1 MIMNMTSYFRPI
13 VRTGLPRS
21 KDSIFLAETNYW
33 VSEAEE
39 ISLGKKKKL
48 VSINDVPEWWQK
60 RWLKKRTD
68 ISGMEFG
75 FPKIMGILNVT
86 PDSFSDGGNHFNL
99 DAALNQ
105 AKFIEENGADII
117 DIGGESTRPGALTVP
132 ISEEIRRIEP
142 VINGISARSKIPIS
156 VDTRKAGVASA
167 AHKAGASMVNDVSG
181 FTFDPDLLP
190 LCSKYKL
197 PVCVMHMKGSPES
210 MQNNPKYENV
220 LIEVFDFL
228 ENQIGKLVQ
237 AGISR
242 DQIIADVG
250 IGFGKN
256 IEHNLTLIKN
266 ISLFHGLGVPLL
278 LGVSRKSIISNV
290 AKVEKLSDRVH
301 GSISLALSALGQGV
315 QVFRVH
321 DVAETRQAFDLWEA
335 VNFGE

>member
-1 MIMNMTSYFRPI
+1 MNMTSYFRPI
-13 VRTGLPRS
+13 VRTGSPRP
-21 KDSIFLAETNYW
+21 KNSIFLAETNYW

-39 ISLGKKKKL
+39 IKFGKKTKL
-48 VSINDVPEWWQK
+48 VSINDAPDWWKK
-60 RWLKKRTD
+60 RWLKKRSN
-68 ISGMEFG
+68 ILGMEFG
-75 FPKIMGILNVT
+75 FPKLMGILNVT
-86 PDSFSDGGNHFNL
+86 PDSFSDGGKHIEL

-105 AKFIEENGADII
+105 AKFMEENGVDII

-132 ISEEIRRIEP
+132 ISEEIRRIET

-181 FTFDPDLLP
+181 FTFDSDLLP
-190 LCSKYKL
+190 FCSKYKL
-197 PVCVMHMKGSPES
+197 PVCVMHMKGSPEN
-210 MQNNPKYENV
+210 MQNNPKYENI

-228 ENQIGKLVQ
+228 ENQIGKLVE

-278 LGVSRKSIISNV
+278 LGVSRKSIISDI
-290 AKVEKLSDRVH
+290 AKVQKPSDRVH
-301 GSISLALSALGQGV
+301 GSISLAISALGQGV
-315 QVFRVH
+315 QIFRVH
-321 DVAETRQAFDLWEA
+321 DVAETRQAFDLWVA

>member
-1 MIMNMTSYFRPI
+1 MNMTSYFRPI
-13 VRTGLPRS
+13 VRTGSPRS
-21 KDSIFLAETNYW
+21 KNSIFLAETNYW

-39 ISLGKKKKL
+39 IKFGKKTKL
-48 VSINDVPEWWQK
+48 VSINDVPDWWKK
-60 RWLKKRTD
+60 RWLKKRAD
-68 ISGMEFG
+68 ILGMEFG
-75 FPKIMGILNVT
+75 FPKLMGILNVT
-86 PDSFSDGGNHFNL
+86 PDSFSDGGNHIEL
-99 DAALNQ
+99 DAALSQ
-105 AKFIEENGADII
+105 AKFMEENGVDII

-142 VINGISARSKIPIS
+142 VITGISSRSKIPIS
-156 VDTRKAGVASA
+156 VDTRKWDVAFV

-181 FTFDPDLLP
+181 FTFDPNLLP
-190 LCSKYKL
+190 YCSKFNL
-197 PVCVMHMKGSPES
+197 PVCVMHMKGSPEN
-210 MQNNPKYENV
+210 MQNNPKYENI

-228 ENQIGKLVQ
+228 ENQIGKLVE

-278 LGVSRKSIISNV
+278 LGVSRKSIINNV
-290 AKVEKLSDRVH
+290 AKVEKPSDRVH

-321 DVAETRQAFDLWEA
+321 DVAETRQAFDLWVA

>member
-1 MIMNMTSYFRPI
+1 MNMTSYFRPI
-13 VRTGLPRS
+13 VRTGSPRS
-21 KDSIFLAETNYW
+21 KNSIFLAETNYW

-39 ISLGKKKKL
+39 IKYGKETKL
-48 VSINDVPEWWQK
+48 VSINDVPDWWKK
-60 RWLKKRTD
+60 RWLKKRSV
-68 ISGMEFG
+68 ILGMEFG
-75 FPKIMGILNVT
+75 FPKLMGILNVT
-86 PDSFSDGGNHFNL
+86 PDSFSDGGNHVEL

-105 AKFIEENGADII
+105 AKFMEENGVDII
-117 DIGGESTRPGALTVP
+117 DVGGESTRPGALTVP
-132 ISEEIRRIEP
+132 ILEEIRRIEP
-142 VINGISARSKIPIS
+142 VISGISARSKIPIS

-181 FTFDPDLLP
+181 FTFDSDLLP
-190 LCSKYKL
+190 FCSKYKL
-197 PVCVMHMKGSPES
+197 PVCVMHMKGSPEN
-210 MQNNPKYENV
+210 MQNNPKYENI

-228 ENQIGKLVQ
+228 ENQIGTLVQ

-256 IEHNLTLIKN
+256 IGHNLALIKN

-290 AKVEKLSDRVH
+290 AKVEKPSDRVH

-321 DVAETRQAFDLWEA
+321 DVAETRQAFDLWVA

>member
-1 MIMNMTSYFRPI
+1 MNMTSYFRPI
-13 VRTGLPRS
+13 VRTGSPRS
-21 KDSIFLAETNYW
+21 KNSIFLAETNYW

-39 ISLGKKKKL
+39 IKFGKKTKL
-48 VSINDVPEWWQK
+48 VSINDVPDWWKK
-60 RWLKKRTD
+60 RWLKKRSD
-68 ISGMEFG
+68 ILGMEFG
-75 FPKIMGILNVT
+75 FPKLMGILNVT
-86 PDSFSDGGNHFNL
+86 PDSFSDGGNHVKL

-105 AKFIEENGADII
+105 AKFMEENGVDII

-132 ISEEIRRIEP
+132 ISEEIKRIEP

-156 VDTRKAGVASA
+156 VDTRKADVASA
-167 AHKAGASMVNDVSG
+167 ARKAGASMVNDVSG
-181 FTFDPDLLP
+181 FTFDSDLLP
-190 LCSKYKL
+190 FCSKYKL
-197 PVCVMHMKGSPES
+197 PVCVMHMKGSPEN
-210 MQNNPKYENV
+210 MQNNPKYENI

-228 ENQIGKLVQ
+228 ENQIGKLVE

-256 IEHNLTLIKN
+256 IGHNLALIKN

-278 LGVSRKSIISNV
+278 LGVSRKSIISDV
-290 AKVEKLSDRVH
+290 AKVKKASDRVH
-301 GSISLALSALGQGV
+301 GSISLAISALGQGV

-321 DVAETRQAFDLWEA
+321 DVAETRQAFDLWVA

>member
-1 MIMNMTSYFRPI
+1 MTSYFRPI
-13 VRTGLPRS
+13 VRTGSPRS
-21 KDSIFLAETNYW
+21 KNSIFLAETNYW
-33 VSEAEE
+33 ISEAEE
-39 ISLGKKKKL
+39 IKYGEKTKL
-48 VSINDVPEWWQK
+48 VSINDVPDWWKK
-60 RWLKKRTD
+60 RWLKKRSD
-68 ISGMEFG
+68 ILGMEFG
-75 FPKIMGILNVT
+75 FPKLMGILNVT
-86 PDSFSDGGNHFNL
+86 PDSFSDGGHHVKL

-105 AKFIEENGADII
+105 AKFMEENGVDII

-132 ISEEIRRIEP
+132 VSEEIKRIEP
-142 VINGISARSKIPIS
+142 VINAISAGSKIPIS
-156 VDTRKAGVASA
+156 VDTRKSEVASA
-167 AHKAGASMVNDVSG
+167 ARKAGAFMVNDVSG
-181 FTFDPDLLP
+181 FTFDPRLLP
-190 LCSKYKL
+190 FCAEYKL
-197 PVCVMHMKGSPES
+197 PVCVMHMKGSPEN

-228 ENQIGKLVQ
+228 ENQIGKLVE

-290 AKVEKLSDRVH
+290 AKVEKPSDRVH
-301 GSISLALSALGQGV
+301 GSISLAISALGQGV

>member
-1 MIMNMTSYFRPI
+1 MNMTSYFRPI
-13 VRTGLPRS
+13 VRTGSPRS
-21 KDSIFLAETNYW
+21 KNSIFLAETNYW

-39 ISLGKKKKL
+39 IKFGKKTKL
-48 VSINDVPEWWQK
+48 VSVNDVPDWWKK
-60 RWLKKRTD
+60 RWLKKRSD
-68 ISGMEFG
+68 ILGMNFG
-75 FPKIMGILNVT
+75 FPKLMGILNVT
-86 PDSFSDGGNHFNL
+86 PDSFSDGGNHVEL

-105 AKFIEENGADII
+105 AKFMEENGVDII

-278 LGVSRKSIISNV
+278 LGVSRKSIISNI
-290 AKVEKLSDRVH
+290 AKVDKPNDRVH
-301 GSISLALSALGQGV
+301 GSISLAISALGQGV
-315 QVFRVH
+315 QIFRVH
-321 DVAETRQAFDLWEA
+321 DVAETRQAFDLWVA

>member
-1 MIMNMTSYFRPI
+1 MNMTSYFRPI
-13 VRTGLPRS
+13 VRTGSPRS

-39 ISLGKKKKL
+39 IKFGKKTKL
-48 VSINDVPEWWQK
+48 VSINDVPDWWKK
-60 RWLKKRTD
+60 RWLKKRSD
-68 ISGMEFG
+68 ILGMEFG
-75 FPKIMGILNVT
+75 FPKLMGILNIT
-86 PDSFSDGGNHFNL
+86 PDSFSDGGNHVKL
-99 DAALNQ
+99 DVALNQ
-105 AKFIEENGADII
+105 AKFMEENGVDII

-132 ISEEIRRIEP
+132 ISEEIKRIEP
-142 VINGISARSKIPIS
+142 VITGISARSKIPIS
-156 VDTRKAGVASA
+156 VDTRKSKVASA
-167 AHKAGASMVNDVSG
+167 ARKAGASMVNDVSG
-181 FTFDPDLLP
+181 FTFDPNLLAY
-190 LCSKYKL
+190 CSKYKL
-197 PVCVMHMKGSPES
+197 PVCVMHMKGSPEN
-210 MQNNPKYENV
+210 MQNNPKYENI

-228 ENQIGKLVQ
+228 ENQIGTLVQ

-256 IEHNLTLIKN
+256 IGHNLALIKN

-290 AKVEKLSDRVH
+290 ARVEKPSDRVH
-301 GSISLALSALGQGV
+301 GSISLAISALGQGV

-321 DVAETRQAFDLWEA
+321 DVAETRQAFDLWVA

>member
-1 MIMNMTSYFRPI
+1 MNMTSYFRPI
-13 VRTGLPRS
+13 VRTGSPRS
-21 KDSIFLAETNYW
+21 KNSIFLAETNYW

-39 ISLGKKKKL
+39 IKFGKKTKL
-48 VSINDVPEWWQK
+48 VSINDVPDWWKK
-60 RWLKKRTD
+60 RWLKKRSD
-68 ISGMEFG
+68 ILGMEFG
-75 FPKIMGILNVT
+75 FPKLMGILNVT
-86 PDSFSDGGNHFNL
+86 PDSFSDGGNHVEL

-105 AKFIEENGADII
+105 AKFMEENGVDII
-117 DIGGESTRPGALTVP
+117 DVGGESTRPGALTVP
-132 ISEEIRRIEP
+132 ILEEIRRIEP
-142 VINGISARSKIPIS
+142 VISGISARSKIPIS

-181 FTFDPDLLP
+181 FTFDSDLLP
-190 LCSKYKL
+190 FCSKYKL
-197 PVCVMHMKGSPES
+197 PVCVMHMKGSPEN
-210 MQNNPKYENV
+210 MQNNPKYENI

-228 ENQIGKLVQ
+228 ENQIGKLVE

-290 AKVEKLSDRVH
+290 AKVEKPSDRVH

-321 DVAETRQAFDLWEA
+321 DVAETKQAFDLWVA

>member
-1 MIMNMTSYFRPI
+1 MNMTSYFRPI
-13 VRTGLPRS
+13 VRTGSPRS
-21 KDSIFLAETNYW
+21 KNSIFLAETNYW

-39 ISLGKKKKL
+39 IKFGKKTKL
-48 VSINDVPEWWQK
+48 VSLNDVPDWWKK
-60 RWLKKRTD
+60 RWLKKRSD
-68 ISGMEFG
+68 ILGMEFG
-75 FPKIMGILNVT
+75 FPKLMGILNVT
-86 PDSFSDGGNHFNL
+86 PDSFSDGGNHVEL

-105 AKFIEENGADII
+105 AKFMEENGVDII
-117 DIGGESTRPGALTVP
+117 DIGGESTRPGALTVQ

-181 FTFDPDLLP
+181 FTFDSDLLP
-190 LCSKYKL
+190 FCSKYKL
-197 PVCVMHMKGSPES
+197 PVCVMHMKGSPEN
-210 MQNNPKYENV
+210 MQNNPKYENI

-228 ENQIGKLVQ
+228 ENQIVKLVE

-290 AKVEKLSDRVH
+290 AKVEKPSDRVH

-321 DVAETRQAFDLWEA
+321 DVAETRQAFDLWVA

>member
-1 MIMNMTSYFRPI
+1 MNMTSYFRPI
-13 VRTGLPRS
+13 VRTGSPRS
-21 KDSIFLAETNYW
+21 KNSIFLAETNYW
-33 VSEAEE
+33 ISEAEE
-39 ISLGKKKKL
+39 IKFGKKTKL
-48 VSINDVPEWWQK
+48 VSINDVPDWWKK
-60 RWLKKRTD
+60 RWLKKRSD
-68 ISGMEFG
+68 ILGMEFG
-75 FPKIMGILNVT
+75 FPKLMGILNVT
-86 PDSFSDGGNHFNL
+86 PDSFSDGGNHVEL

-105 AKFIEENGADII
+105 AKFMEENGVDII
-117 DIGGESTRPGALTVP
+117 DVGGESTRPGALTVP
-132 ISEEIRRIEP
+132 ILEEIRRIEP
-142 VINGISARSKIPIS
+142 VISGISARSKIPIS

-190 LCSKYKL
+190 FCSKFKL

-210 MQNNPKYENV
+210 MQNNPKYENI

-228 ENQIGKLVQ
+228 ENQIGKLVE

-278 LGVSRKSIISNV
+278 LGVSRKSIISNLSE
-290 AKVEKLSDRVH
+290 VEKPSDRVH
-301 GSISLALSALGQGV
+301 GSISLAISALGQGV
-315 QVFRVH
+315 QIFRVH
-321 DVAETRQAFDLWEA
+321 DVAETRQAFDLWVA

>member
-1 MIMNMTSYFRPI
+1 MNMTSYFRPI
-13 VRTGLPRS
+13 VRTGSPRS
-21 KDSIFLAETNYW
+21 QNSIFLAETNYW
-33 VSEAEE
+33 ISEAEE
-39 ISLGKKKKL
+39 MKLGEPTKL
-48 VSINDVPEWWQK
+48 ISINDVPDWWKK
-60 RWLKKRTD
+60 RWLKKRSD
-68 ISGMEFG
+68 ILGMEFG
-75 FPKIMGILNVT
+75 YPKLMGILNIT
-86 PDSFSDGGNHFNL
+86 PDSFSDGGRHIQLN
-99 DAALNQ
+99 AALNQ
-105 AKFIEENGADII
+105 AKFMEENGVDII
-117 DIGGESTRPGALTVP
+117 DVGGESTRPGAVIVP
-132 ISEEIRRIEP
+132 IAEEIRRIGQ
-142 VINGISARSKIPIS
+142 VINGISARSKVPIS
-156 VDTRKAGVASA
+156 VDTRKVDVASA
-167 AHKAGASMVNDVSG
+167 ARKAGASMVNDVSG

-190 LCSKYKL
+190 YCSKYKL
-197 PVCVMHMKGSPES
+197 PVCVMHMKGSPEN

-256 IEHNLTLIKN
+256 IGHNLALIKN

-290 AKVEKLSDRVH
+290 AKVEKPIDRVH

-321 DVAETRQAFDLWEA
+321 DVAETRQAFDLWVA

>member
-1 MIMNMTSYFRPI
+1 MNMTSYFRPI

-21 KDSIFLAETNYW
+21 KNSIFLAETNYW

-39 ISLGKKKKL
+39 IKFGKKTKL
-48 VSINDVPEWWQK
+48 VSINDVPDWWKK
-60 RWLKKRTD
+60 RWLKKRSV
-68 ISGMEFG
+68 ILGMEFG
-75 FPKIMGILNVT
+75 FPKLMGILNVT
-86 PDSFSDGGNHFNL
+86 PDSFSDGGNHVEL

-105 AKFIEENGADII
+105 AKFMEENGVDII
-117 DIGGESTRPGALTVP
+117 DVGGESTRPGALTVP
-132 ISEEIRRIEP
+132 ILEEIRRIEP
-142 VINGISARSKIPIS
+142 VISGISARSKIPIS

-181 FTFDPDLLP
+181 FTFDSDLLP
-190 LCSKYKL
+190 FCSKYKL
-197 PVCVMHMKGSPES
+197 PVCVMHMKGSPEN

-228 ENQIGKLVQ
+228 ENQIGRLIQ

-256 IEHNLTLIKN
+256 IGHNLDLIKN

-290 AKVEKLSDRVH
+290 AKVEKPSDRVH

-321 DVAETRQAFDLWEA
+321 DVAETRQAFDLWVA
-335 VNFGE
+335 INFGE

>member
-1 MIMNMTSYFRPI
+1 MNMTSYFRPI

-21 KDSIFLAETNYW
+21 KNSIFLAETNYW

-39 ISLGKKKKL
+39 IKFGKKTKL
-48 VSINDVPEWWQK
+48 VSINDVPDWWKK
-60 RWLKKRTD
+60 RWLKKRSD
-68 ISGMEFG
+68 ILGMEFG
-75 FPKIMGILNVT
+75 FPKLMGILNVT
-86 PDSFSDGGNHFNL
+86 PDSFSDGGNHVKL

-105 AKFIEENGADII
+105 AKFMEENGVDII
-117 DIGGESTRPGALTVP
+117 DIGGESTRPGALIVP
-132 ISEEIRRIEP
+132 IPEEIRRIEP

-156 VDTRKAGVASA
+156 VDTRKADVASA
-167 AHKAGASMVNDVSG
+167 ARKAGASMVNDVSG

-190 LCSKYKL
+190 YCSKYKL
-197 PVCVMHMKGSPES
+197 PVCVMHMKGIPEN

-228 ENQIGKLVQ
+228 EKQIGRLVQ

-256 IEHNLTLIKN
+256 IGHNLELIKN

-290 AKVEKLSDRVH
+290 AKVEKPSDRVH

-315 QVFRVH
+315 QVFRIH
-321 DVAETRQAFDLWEA
+321 DVAETRQAFDLWLA